1 MPEAG
6 RIFEE
11 HDISKSFDCLEQTV
25 SRDMDVKDSDSEDS
39 EEVKSLVQKPPV
51 PSEDA

>member
-39 EEVKSLVQKPPV
+39 EVKSFVQEPQV